1 MRLPV
6 GSLLAALLLAAL
18 FAGVPATA
26 QAPERQ
32 SAFVYGINAAVPGNF
47 VGTFAPPAARS
58 IYLLAGETSI
68 ISPRI
73 TEIYYWPVTNEYR
86 ANWTSQNELVPGT
99 LEVLRNGRVVEDVES
114 TEYTIH
120 FVPKGESATAQSY
133 FGAEA
138 RAAEARFRA
147 RQQSF
152 QEASHRY
159 NAELR
164 AWQDAVD
171 AAREKGDPENIPPE
185 PTLPEAIGVFSNG
198 LNRGF
203 PLDLPPGAYKIRVR
217 GTDGKTIPESERTVT
232 VFNARRSAV
241 GYTVVPETRW
251 TTPEEVNDPSDVIV
265 GRAGSNLYLE
275 PRITREYPARA
286 WDLLQNPQQPVGT
299 AGDWKWVTGES
310 VREGTLETAAGD
322 RVVARQSLTSYRVKQ
337 IPGAALGYEV
347 LRFDPKANGAP
358 SSPDFEAFPLRLGD
372 RRSVYKIRMVSPE
385 GAVMEG
391 SERLVHVPA
400 GVSILQL
407 LLLPAAPLAIG
418 ASLMFRRRTTTLR
431 TTRE

>member
-6 GSLLAALLLAAL
+6 GSLLAALLLAAF

-99 LEVLRNGRVVEDVES
+99 LEVLRNGRVVQEVAS

-138 RAAEARFRA
+138 RAAEARFRT

-152 QEASHRY
+152 QEASHMY

-171 AAREKGDPENIPPE
+171 AAREKGDPGNIHPE
-185 PTLPEAIGVFSNG
+185 PALPEAIGVFSNG

-203 PLDLPPGAYKIRVR
+203 PLDLPPGAYRIQVR
-217 GTDGKTIPESERTVT
+217 GTDGRPVRESERTLT
-232 VFNARRSAV
+232 VFDARRSAV

-265 GRAGSNLYLE
+265 GKAGSSLYLE

-299 AGDWKWVTGES
+299 GSDWKWVTGES
-310 VREGTLETAAGD
+310 VREGALETAAGD
-322 RVVARQSLTSYRVKQ
+322 RVLARQSLTSYRVKQ
-337 IPGAALGYEV
+337 VPGAALGYEV
-347 LRFDPKANGAP
+347 LRFDPNAKGAP
-358 SSPDFEAFPLRLGD
+358 ASPDFEAFPLRLGD
-372 RRSVYKIRMVSPE
+372 RRSVYRIRMVSPE

-400 GVSILQL
+400 SVSIPQL

-418 ASLMFRRRTTTLR
+418 AALMFRRRTTTLR